1 MFRQKDPKLFLPV
14 RGPWTQLKT
23 GQFVCLHEWDIAAG
37 VLLVQEAGGVAMDSH
52 KRPMSFNQPKTEVH
66 GVIAARPGARES
78 IEFLMN
84 TMAIEEATQ
93 KQAGESS

>member
-1 MFRQKDPKLFLPV
+1 M
-14 RGPWTQLKT
+14 RGPSTQLKT

-37 VLLVQEAGGVAMDSH
+37 VLLVQEAGGVAMDSN
-52 KRPMSFNQPKTEVH
+52 KRPISFNQPKTEVH

-84 TMAIEEATQ
+84 TVAIEEATK
-93 KQAGESS
+93 KQA